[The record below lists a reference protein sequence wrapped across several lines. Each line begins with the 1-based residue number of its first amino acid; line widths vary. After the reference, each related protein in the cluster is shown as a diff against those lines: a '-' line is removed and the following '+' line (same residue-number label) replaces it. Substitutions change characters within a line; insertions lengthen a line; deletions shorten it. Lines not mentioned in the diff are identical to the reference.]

1 MILGHALGATY
12 QIPHGI
18 TSCLTLSLVLRH
30 KALTSPA
37 EANQIAR
44 LVPFLGLPDKGSDKE
59 NAIQVAER
67 VAALVDD
74 LGLKSTL
81 TEYHVPQ
88 TQEEMQGIAE
98 RAVHKREGDEFEA
111 VVEIVRRM
119 Y

>member
-1 MILGHALGATY
+1 LGATY

-18 TSCLTLSLVLRH
+18 TSCLTLSSVLRH
-30 KALTSPA
+30 KALTNPA

-44 LVPFLGLPDKGSDKE
+44 LVPFLGLPDKGSDKD
-59 NAIQVAER
+59 NAISVSEKIAS
-67 VAALVDD
+67 LVEE

-88 TQEEMQGIAE
+88 TQEEMEGIAE
-98 RAVHKREGDEFEA
+98 RALHTREGDNFKA
-111 VVEIVRRM
+111 IVEMVKGM